1 MYISCHYIFQHK
13 RLASV
18 GARWILA
25 LGTEECSWIWM
36 HNYASVKTG
45 AKIRIRECPRGD
57 CGHQGEDPADPGQG
71 QSPLWSVCQPVQ
83 VSARYLLFT
92 LFSSGC
98 FIRHIDCWRSSFAH
112 NSQHQFNAKKRKR
125 RSLCLSHRLLSD
137 LKVAAAC
144 LLHLFANLQCTFS
157 SQSMQ

>member
-13 RLASV
+13 RPASV

-45 AKIRIRECPRGD
+45 AKIWVRECPRGD
-57 CGHQGEDPADPGQG
+57 CGHQGENPADPGQG
-71 QSPLWSVCQPVQ
+71 QSPLWPVCQLVQ
-83 VSARYLLFT
+83 VSSRYLLFT

-98 FIRHIDCWRSSFAH
+98 PIRHIDCWRSSFAH
-112 NSQHQFNAKKRKR
+112 SQHQFNAKKRER
-125 RSLCLSHRLLSD
+125 RSGACVCHRLLSD
-137 LKVAAAC
+137 LKVAAG